1 VIERVALV
9 SIHTSPLDRP
19 GSGDAGGMNV
29 YVDALARTL
38 VSRGVRV
45 DVFTHGDAG
54 ATTVIPGYDVV
65 GIPAQGAD
73 RAEAVSAFTEGI
85 VKWAAQNGA
94 TYDVVHSHY
103 WLSGWSGVL
112 LGDHLEV
119 PLAISFHT
127 LGRVKEATRTPGEP
141 RESLVRIAAET
152 EVVARAQ
159 CMVASTPAD
168 AADLIEHYQAS
179 PERICVSP
187 PGVDHTV
194 FTPGDRSAARVA
206 FGLDDGPV
214 VGFVG
219 RIQALKGVDVAI
231 RAVARIAGC
240 RLLVVGGPSGPDGET
255 EFESLRRLAED
266 LAPGRVV
273 FHGPMEHAQVVDAYR
288 ACDAIVV
295 PSHSES
301 FGLVALEAMAT
312 GIPVVASR
320 VGGLPYVVV
329 DGASGYLVPGHD
341 PDHYA
346 DALESILLDPV
357 RADELS
363 AGALKRAGEFSW
375 EVTVDR
381 LLELYRGMV
390 E

>member
-1 VIERVALV
+1 
-9 SIHTSPLDRP
+9 
-19 GSGDAGGMNV
+19 MNV